1 MRYHL
6 AVRDRAWGLFYVPV
20 AQAVE
25 AAARRVARLQSGNIR
40 VYLGWTLSTLLVLLW
55 IIS

>member
-1 MRYHL
+1 
-6 AVRDRAWGLFYVPV
+6 V
-20 AQAVE
+20 VE
-25 AAARRVARLQSGNIR
+25 TAARRVARLQSGNIR